1 VDWRGAL
8 HNNALVKL
16 PQAMLLETEEPRS
29 HAQVP
34 RHASLSLLAIVS
46 VDWRGGLHDYGL
58 VEFPQD
64 AENHANKKWPCRS
77 RATF

>member
-1 VDWRGAL
+1 MPRHASLSLLAIVSVDWRGAL

-46 VDWRGGLHDYGL
+46 VDWRGAL
-58 VEFPQD
+58 
-64 AENHANKKWPCRS
+64 HANALLKLPH
-77 RATF
+77 

>member
-34 RHASLSLLAIVS
+34 RHASLSYI
-46 VDWRGGLHDYGL
+46 GIFIKIGLQFLRFNG
-58 VEFPQD
+58 
-64 AENHANKKWPCRS
+64 
-77 RATF
+77 